1 MAVRDITL
9 GQHAAMLS
17 AGQMPSLQSLVEHY
31 APQYGVDPWA
41 ALKVSNVEGG
51 GRFGAVGD
59 QGTSFGPWQLH
70 IGGAMPAQYTTPGSA
85 AAFANSVEGVKYVLS
100 RMGSVAGG
108 LKGPAAVSAIVRGFE
123 RPADPSG
130 EIQRALGSTGAAGAS
145 FVPAGGAMPTA
156 PGAPPGMKYTFGTG
170 GYTPFGSTSAPGM
183 NTAGISQSLQS
194 NLASLMA
201 PPGASGM
208 VDPGQALLD
217 ATLGRQQD
225 MQNQFQQVQQL
236 QQQTTSAYGPSVYGQ
251 QGQPQ
256 SPVPGAAS
264 NGIVKTAMTQIGQPY
279 QWGGA
284 AKLGG
289 HTDCS
294 GLAQAVYGAN
304 GISIPRTTYHQWAA
318 GTPVDPRNMQPGDLV
333 FFDMTKAG
341 PGHVGIYAGGGK
353 FIEDPHTGSS
363 VRVANLAGRDM
374 VGARRF

>member
-85 AAFANSVEGVKYVLS
+85 AAFANSPEGVKYALS

-108 LKGPAAVSAIVRGFE
+108 LKGPAAVAAIVRGFE
-123 RPADPSG
+123 RPADPTG
-130 EIQRALGSTGAAGAS
+130 EIQRALGSSGPAGAS
-145 FVPAGGAMPTA
+145 FTPAGGMPNA
-156 PGAPPGMKYTFGTG
+156 PGTPPGLGYQFGTG
-170 GYTPFGSTSAPGM
+170 GYTPFGSASAPGM
-183 NTAGISQSLQS
+183 NTQGIAASLRS
-194 NLASLMA
+194 NLSSLMN
-201 PPGASGM
+201 PS
-208 VDPGQALLD
+208 GQADPAQAILD
-217 ATLGRQQD
+217 QTIGRQQD
-225 MQNQFQQVQQL
+225 ILNQFQQVQSL
-236 QQQTTSAYGPSVYGQ
+236 QQQTTNAYGPTVYGT

-256 SPVPGAAS
+256 SPVPGAGA
-264 NGIVKTAMTQIGQPY
+264 NGIVKTAMTQIGIPY

-294 GLAQAVYGAN
+294 GLVQAVYGAN
-304 GISIPRTTYHQWAA
+304 GVAVPRTTYQQWTA
-318 GTPVDPRNMQPGDLV
+318 GQPVNPKAMQPGDAV
-333 FFDMTKAG
+333 FFHMTSAG
-341 PGHVGIYAGGGK
+341 PSHVGIYIGNGK
-353 FIEDPHTGSS
+353 FIEDPHTGAS
-363 VRVANLAGRDM
+363 VRVQDLAGYGGF

>member
-1 MAVRDITL
+1 MVQDRSL
-9 GQHAAMLS
+9 GQHGADLAM
-17 AGQMPSLQSLVEHY
+17 GRMPSLQDLVNHY

-70 IGGAMPAQYTTPGSA
+70 IGGAMPSQYGTPGSA
-85 AAFANSVEGVKYVLS
+85 AAFANSVEGVKYALS
-100 RMGSVAGG
+100 RMGNVAGG
-108 LKGPAAVSAIVRGFE
+108 LKGPAAVAAIVRGFE

-170 GYTPFGSTSAPGM
+170 GYAPFGSASAPGM
-183 NTAGISQSLQS
+183 NTQGIAASLRS
-194 NLASLMA
+194 NLSSLMN
-201 PPGASGM
+201 PS
-208 VDPGQALLD
+208 GQADPAQAILD
-217 ATLGRQQD
+217 ATVGRQQD
-225 MQNQFQQVQQL
+225 ILNQFQQVQQL
-236 QQQTTSAYGPSVYGQ
+236 QQQTQSVYGPSVYGV

-256 SPVPGAAS
+256 SNVPGAAS
-264 NGIVKTAMTQIGQPY
+264 NGIVKTAMTQLGIPY

-294 GLAQAVYGAN
+294 GLVQAVYGAN
-304 GISIPRTTYHQWAA
+304 GISVPRTTYQQWAA
-318 GTPVDPRNMQPGDLV
+318 GTPVDPHNMQPGDLV

-341 PGHVGIYAGGGK
+341 PGHVGIYVGGNK
-353 FIEDPHTGSS
+353 FIEDPHTGAAVRTSTLSS
-363 VRVANLAGRDM
+363 YPGF

>member
-1 MAVRDITL
+1 VAQDRSL
-9 GQHAAMLS
+9 GQHGADLAM
-17 AGQMPSLQSLVEHY
+17 GRMPSLQDLVNHY
-31 APQYGVDPWA
+31 APQYGVDPVA
-41 ALKVSNVEGG
+41 ALKVSAVEGG

-70 IGGAMPAQYTTPGSA
+70 MGGALPSQYSTPSAA
-85 AAFANSVEGVKYVLS
+85 AAFANSPEGVKYVLS
-100 RMGSVAGG
+100 RMGQVAGG
-108 LKGPAAVSAIVRGFE
+108 LTGNAAVSAIVRGFE
-123 RPADPSG
+123 RPADPAG
-130 EIQRALGSTGAAGAS
+130 EIQRALGASGASAGSS
-145 FVPAGGAMPTA
+145 FVPAGGGALP
-156 PGAPPGMKYTFGTG
+156 PAPPGLKYTFGTG

-304 GISIPRTTYHQWAA
+304 GISIPRTTYQQWAA